1 LGLVAAA
8 RWLARGGDPYRV
20 AAVGSVIGILAFSA
34 VVFAAP
40 LASARLFAAGVTLIG
55 IGGGLFAHGTLT
67 ASMAKAGPDDTGL
80 ALGAWGAVQ
89 ATAAG
94 LAIAASGI
102 LRDVGAAVAQSGVLG
117 EGMNEPAIGYLIV
130 YHVEIALLFATLVA
144 IGPLVRVESRE
155 PARPDEGR
163 ARTFDPL
170 VNRPT

>member
-1 LGLVAAA
+1 MLS
-8 RWLARGGDPYRV
+8 GGR
-20 AAVGSVIGILAFSA
+20 
-34 VVFAAP
+34 
-40 LASARLFAAGVTLIG
+40 ASSIS
-55 IGGGLFAHGTLT
+55 H
-67 ASMAKAGPDDTGL
+67 SSS
-80 ALGAWGAVQ
+80 
-89 ATAAG
+89 
-94 LAIAASGI
+94 ASGI

-144 IGPLVRVESRE
+144 IGPLVRIDSAD